1 MHKRIVEK
9 SLKSLDTERA
19 NYFNDVVGYLE
30 DIPMTAE
37 FPNLVYLSLKD
48 ILDIAP
54 IYIEKKA
61 FALLLLKFVNFHK
74 GELQKI
80 IYDKQYLY
88 DPNCLRKVTNLLI
101 DAIVQQTIQGYEEG
115 QIDTGE
121 PEVQKY
127 TYPYRA
133 LDLVDPDDDD
143 AYEEAVAEE
152 QRRQAAYTGPERRK
166 NR

>member
-9 SLKSLDTERA
+9 ALKTLDAERA

-30 DIPMTAE
+30 DLPATQD

-61 FALLLLKFVNFHK
+61 FALLLLKFVAHHQ
-74 GELQKI
+74 GQLQKI
-80 IYDKQYLY
+80 IYDKEYLY
-88 DPNCLRKVTNLLI
+88 DPHCLRKVTKLLI
-101 DAIVQQTIQGYEEG
+101 DAIVDQTIQGYEDG

-121 PEVQKY
+121 PVVQKY

-133 LDLVDPDDDD
+133 TDLIDPDDDE
-143 AYEEAVAEE
+143 ALEKALEEE
-152 QRRQAAYTGPERRK
+152 RKRQAAYTGPERRK
-166 NR
+166 R

>member
-9 SLKSLDTERA
+9 SLKTLEPERA
-19 NYFNDVVGYLE
+19 NYFNDVIGYLE
-30 DIPMTAE
+30 DIPLTQE

-54 IYIEKKA
+54 TYIEKKA
-61 FALLLLKFVNFHK
+61 FALLLLKFVTHHK

-88 DPNCLRKVTNLLI
+88 DPNCLRKVTNQLI
-101 DAIVQQTIQGYEEG
+101 DAIVDQTIQGYEDG

-121 PEVQKY
+121 AVVQKY

-133 LDLVDPDDDD
+133 TDLVDPDDDD
-143 AYEEAVAEE
+143 AMEEALAK
-152 QRRQAAYTGPERRK
+152 QAAYTGPERRK
-166 NR
+166 R

>member
-9 SLKSLDTERA
+9 ALKSLDAERA

-30 DIPMTAE
+30 DLPQTAD

-61 FALLLLKFVNFHK
+61 FALLLLKFVNHHR
-74 GELQKI
+74 GQLQKI
-80 IYDKQYLY
+80 IYDKEYLY

-101 DAIVQQTIQGYEEG
+101 DAIVDQTIQGYEEG
-115 QIDTGE
+115 HIDTGE
-121 PEVQKY
+121 AVVQKY

-133 LDLVDPDDDD
+133 LDLVDPDDDESIE
-143 AYEEAVAEE
+143 AAQEEDR
-152 QRRQAAYTGPERRK
+152 RRQAAYTGPERRK
-166 NR
+166 R

>member
-1 MHKRIVEK
+1 MHKRIVDK
-9 SLKSLDTERA
+9 ALKTLDAERA

-30 DIPMTAE
+30 ELPQTAS

-61 FALLLLKFVNFHK
+61 FALLLIKFVTHHQV
-74 GELQKI
+74 ELQKI
-80 IYDKQYLY
+80 IFDKEYLY
-88 DPNCLRKVTNLLI
+88 DPNCLRKVTKLLI
-101 DAIVQQTIQGYEEG
+101 DAIVDQTIQGYEDG

-121 PEVQKY
+121 PVVQKY

-133 LDLVDPDDDD
+133 TDLVDPDDD
-143 AYEEAVAEE
+143 EAVEKAMEE
-152 QRRQAAYTGPERRK
+152 ERRRQAAYTGPERR
-166 NR
+166 RR

>member
-9 SLKSLDTERA
+9 ALKKLDAERA

-30 DIPMTAE
+30 ELSATQN

-61 FALLLLKFVNFHK
+61 FALLLLKFVTHHQ
-74 GELQKI
+74 GQLQKI
-80 IYDKQYLY
+80 IYDKEYLY
-88 DPNCLRKVTNLLI
+88 DPNCLRKVTKLLI
-101 DAIVQQTIQGYEEG
+101 DAIVDQTIQGYEDG
-115 QIDTGE
+115 MIDTGE
-121 PEVQKY
+121 PVVQKY

-133 LDLVDPDDDD
+133 TDLVDPDDDE
-143 AYEEAVAEE
+143 ALEKALEEE
-152 QRRQAAYTGPERRK
+152 RKRQAAYTGPERRK
-166 NR
+166 R